1 MLKKNKINN
10 LSLRRK
16 KILFKCT
23 HRGTK
28 ELDILLG
35 NFVSKHIDLLKS
47 KELNYLEIILSFND
61 IDLYKILINKKEIDK
76 KMNKL
81 LLKKIIKFNQK
92 FNNYI

>member
-81 LLKKIIKFNQK
+81 FVKK
-92 FNNYI
+92 NY

>member
-81 LLKKIIKFNQK
+81 IVKKIIKFNQK

>member
-1 MLKKNKINN
+1 MLKKNNITN

-35 NFVSKHIDLLKS
+35 NFVSNHINLLKP
-47 KELNYLEIILSFND
+47 KELDYLEVILGFND
-61 IDLYKILINKKEIDK
+61 IDLYKILTNKREIDK

-81 LLKKIIKFNQK
+81 FLKKIIKFNQK

>member
-1 MLKKNKINN
+1 MLKKNNITI

-35 NFVSKHIDLLKS
+35 NFVSNHINLLKP
-47 KELNYLEIILSFND
+47 KELDYLEVILGFND
-61 IDLYKILINKKEIDK
+61 IDLYKILTNKKEIDK

-81 LLKKIIKFNQK
+81 FLKKIIKFNQK